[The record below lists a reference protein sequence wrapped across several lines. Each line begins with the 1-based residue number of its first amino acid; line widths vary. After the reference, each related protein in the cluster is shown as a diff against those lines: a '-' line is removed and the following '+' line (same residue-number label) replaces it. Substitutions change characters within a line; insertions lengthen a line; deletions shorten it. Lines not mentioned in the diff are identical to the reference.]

1 MRLELTARDVIGLLG
16 AAAAAAL
23 AVSLGLD
30 PSLAAELTVVV
41 ALLLLVAV
49 LLRAAPEPDR
59 TPPTVDDRDALT
71 TARGTVEAA
80 LSGPW
85 GVRGRFRRIVR
96 TAVRARLAHRERD
109 LADIT
114 DDLPPELAL
123 LLTGQWEH
131 DRGLTPAELDRILT
145 AVEELE
151 P

>member
-1 MRLELTARDVIGLLG
+1 MRPGLTARDVIGLLG
-16 AAAAAAL
+16 VVTAAAL

-30 PSLAAELTVVV
+30 PSVAAELATVV

-49 LLRAAPEPDR
+49 LLRESPTSRPQPPEPSDE
-59 TPPTVDDRDALT
+59 DALT
-71 TARGTVEAA
+71 TARDAVEAA

-85 GVRGRFRRIVR
+85 GVRGRFRRVVR
-96 TAVRARLAHRERD
+96 AAVRARLARRGD
-109 LADIT
+109 DVAAVV
-114 DDLPPELAL
+114 DDLPPQLAV

-131 DRGLTPAELDRILT
+131 DRGLTAAELDRILA